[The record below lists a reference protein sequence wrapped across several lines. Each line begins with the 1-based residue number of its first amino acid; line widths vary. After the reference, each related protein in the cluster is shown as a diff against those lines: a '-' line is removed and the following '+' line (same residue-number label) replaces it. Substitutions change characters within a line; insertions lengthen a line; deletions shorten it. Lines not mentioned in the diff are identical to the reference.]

1 MFKLLSRSTGVAGRS
16 TFVISGGRLG
26 VNNSESQFWQKSF
39 TVNLIT
45 PSFLNIFEQNQTE
58 VLNKMHL
65 TFFFTIFQ
73 FCPRGRGIP
82 RMCKVTVTL
91 HVDFPAAWGQNR
103 KIGFLEMYKL
113 ATDLGI

>member
-1 MFKLLSRSTGVAGRS
+1 MAGRFI
-16 TFVISGGRLG
+16 FVISGWHLG

-65 TFFFTIFQ
+65 TFFYDFSILPQ
-73 FCPRGRGIP
+73 GPRNPPNVQSYCNFARSG
-82 RMCKVTVTL
+82 
-91 HVDFPAAWGQNR
+91 DFPAWGQNR